1 MGSIP
6 MQGLKFTI
14 MKSIM
19 KYLFFDKD
27 VVTTIKTANVDDNQ
41 LYNLLFTGRITLE
54 EYVVGSKA

>member
-1 MGSIP
+1 
-6 MQGLKFTI
+6 